1 MWRARITVSYD
12 TSTQQIRCEEYPMI
26 HTFPLLL
33 GFVAAALTQVAPA
46 PPAQKIE
53 VISVVGC
60 LKQEAP
66 NEWRL
71 ANATD
76 PAPSR
81 AGTPSPDEV
90 PKEPAVGKNQYKL
103 IGVSEFPLNDKK
115 DKTVYVR
122 GMYIKASPLNRI
134 NITSVTTVA
143 ATCPAA
149 K

>member
-1 MWRARITVSYD
+1 
-12 TSTQQIRCEEYPMI
+12 MI
-26 HTFPLLL
+26 HNFPLLL
-33 GFVAAALTQVAPA
+33 GFFAAALTQAVPA

-53 VISVVGC
+53 IISVVGC
-60 LKQEAP
+60 LKQESA

-71 ANATD
+71 FNATD

-81 AGTPSPDEV
+81 AGTPSPDQV

-103 IGVSEFPLNDKK
+103 IGVSEFPLTDKK

-122 GMYIKASPLNRI
+122 GLYIKAAPLNRI

-143 ATCPAA
+143 ATCSPA

>member
-1 MWRARITVSYD
+1 M
-12 TSTQQIRCEEYPMI
+12 M
-26 HTFPLLL
+26 HNFPLLL
-33 GFVAAALTQVAPA
+33 GFVATALLQVAP
-46 PPAQKIE
+46 PPAAQKIE
-53 VISVVGC
+53 VISVIGC
-60 LKQEAP
+60 LKQEAA
-66 NEWRL
+66 NGWRL

-81 AGTPSPDEV
+81 AGTPSPDQI
-90 PKEPAVGKNQYKL
+90 PKEPAVGKNQFKL

-143 ATCPAA
+143 TTCPPA